1 MLYVANAK
9 CECRLC
15 GFTTPCRATRGAFAS
30 IPKMGSCPKSV
41 IDDKRFRDKEL
52 WLKVLRGG
60 SPKAADQAA
69 LWKPHPP
76 GALAVRH
83 FRELMPDPNP
93 HPGDSPPFE
102 RPKPLSER
110 RHDGDE
116 DVLALPR
123 AQMPHLMIAREA
135 QAGRNRKDLKGLK
148 CRYTFGI
155 RAQKCSLSR
164 TRPHLSQV
172 HPVQECKPTLQD
184 MFMLPP
190 PKPKFPFWTSKS
202 HSV

>member
-1 MLYVANAK
+1 MALVTCPECGNEKVASSAESCPACGNTYWLIVVRRE
-9 CECRLC
+9 ECIC
-15 GFTTPCRATRGAFAS
+15 Y
-30 IPKMGSCPKSV
+30 MGSCPKSV

-155 RAQKCSLSR
+155 RAVICA
-164 TRPHLSQV
+164 T
-172 HPVQECKPTLQD
+172 E
-184 MFMLPP
+184 
-190 PKPKFPFWTSKS
+190 
-202 HSV
+202 